1 MKSFQKRA
9 ATVART
15 KTKARRDETSD
26 QTPSEADVR
35 LGRRIRALRLERKL
49 GITDVA
55 QRAGISVGALSQIE
69 RGLTSLRIRVLW
81 PLAAALDVEPHS
93 LLADDQ
99 GKSDLYVVRASARK
113 EVPVRSEGMRKELL
127 SPPGSV
133 LTGLLVHVEPGGGT
147 GESYS
152 HAGYEFGLV
161 KKGQVELT
169 IDSVVYLLKAG
180 DSFAFKSTLKHSFR
194 NGGKDKCEIVWI
206 NTTKTTEIRYGD

>member
-1 MKSFQKRA
+1 M
-9 ATVART
+9 ART
-15 KTKARRDETSD
+15 KTKEARDGASD
-26 QTPSEADVR
+26 QTPSEADIR
-35 LGRRIRALRLERKL
+35 LGRRIRALRIERKL

-81 PLAAALDVEPHS
+81 PLAAALGVEPHS
-93 LLADDQ
+93 LLTDDEN
-99 GKSDLYVVRASARK
+99 KSSDLYVVRASKRK

-147 GESYS
+147 GDSYS

-194 NGGKDKCEIVWI
+194 NGGKEKCEIVWI
-206 NTTKTTEIRYGD
+206 NTTKTTEFRNGD

>member
-1 MKSFQKRA
+1 MVR
-9 ATVART
+9 R
-15 KTKARRDETSD
+15 KTKEARDETSD

-81 PLAAALDVEPHS
+81 PLAAALGVEPHS

-99 GKSDLYVVRASARK
+99 GKSDLYVVRASGRK

-133 LTGLLVHVEPGGGT
+133 LTGLLVHVEPEGAQANPIAT
-147 GESYS
+147 RVTNSAS
-152 HAGYEFGLV
+152 SR
-161 KKGQVELT
+161 KGKW
-169 IDSVVYLLKAG
+169 S
-180 DSFAFKSTLKHSFR
+180 
-194 NGGKDKCEIVWI
+194 
-206 NTTKTTEIRYGD
+206 